1 MHFKMSSAKWILF
14 CLGLS
19 VSFAHI
25 FAKFIITAWLF
36 LCPRNSFITLIV
48 VIWRQNYLKC
58 SKGVAQNV
66 LKGRS
71 YRAKQWRKSAC
82 IKAADCHLYMAHAY
96 NTTTSEARHMSRSD
110 QTMNPWC
117 HAISRIYGQAMGC
130 LFCTLWEK
138 YDPEIPWTLFT
149 NMDWL

>member
-58 SKGVAQNV
+58 SKGVTQNV

-110 QTMNPWC
+110 QTMNPWWSR
-117 HAISRIYGQAMGC
+117 HISHLRASYGVFI
-130 LFCTLWEK
+130 LHTLGKIWSRDTM
-138 YDPEIPWTLFT
+138 DPFY
-149 NMDWL
+149 